1 MSFSPSR
8 ASSGVPSCL
17 GPSLVLA
24 RDVPLHHKASLLK
37 AVAPSSPELGRNTS
51 EDAPSD
57 NNVYYDYDALDE
69 ESASVTPPDV
79 IYPNPDRLPR
89 KQQEVVPDQSAPSSS
104 SSLELLE
111 AQEIKSSNFVLRGIS
126 PNSQKGGNS
135 QAPAAPAT
143 MNNNRVIVRPN
154 EAVDYELVEAL
165 DQDFKRHDLIDSI
178 MYIYYGSNS
187 GSALGKEVGGNIIVI
202 GAVVALAAQL
212 LTIIILFM
220 KHSRQKN
227 VLFPVLTAL
236 LLMTFLAN
244 FLFIVG
250 VQSSGNALK
259 CEIIAILLHYLHLS
273 TTFWVFLYIYCVHAF
288 IKNNVGPNL
297 NLLLCIGVCSP
308 ALYIVLNYAM
318 ATSNYEVAN
327 YCWMSVKK
335 GMIFNYMIP
344 ISFFIVTTA
353 VYGTLCL
360 RLLRIKQRQQ
370 FTESI
375 ESFIEHSRS
384 EQMLNQIRQLGPECP
399 QQGPPMAA
407 MRDGHLVGRGDRGA
421 HGGSHR
427 RLARC
432 HSNPSS
438 TTLKK
443 STAHLRAAANLTT
456 SSINL
461 TSTSNSIGSPTKE
474 HPMPPPPMHH
484 VQDQHPH
491 PPPCCSAMLLNQS
504 QQNVMPYDMMGTSKS
519 ICGESKYSLGS
530 ISLANL
536 SIQSLSSET
545 EDFEDY
551 KSAVKFAILFQIMFS
566 ICWFLA
572 VIALEY
578 PTSMMPIIYVIVL
591 NIVNWILLAKCQAIC
606 PLMIIGPLSTVTATE
621 SHTNSFSKKS
631 TKSNKSAAGERH
643 HQQQQQHPQ
652 RQLQAQVSVPLPP
665 PPSTTTTTPT
675 EKSVTNS
682 GSRDRNGSIRS
693 NCCEAVTKPL
703 TIPFDDPVAVVNGG
717 GGGGKGHNK
726 KGRESVSNI
735 DTIPLLAKSAGL
747 RTDTMIA
754 NATILDNLDNG
765 EAPVQVEKGVGD
777 RSPTTTDPKLV
788 SHTHL
793 ANGHANMTHTNL
805 WSNSTGQSVLDA
817 MTHRTEFISTIST

>member
-1 MSFSPSR
+1 MEANWRCQQRDKIYRHYCLSTH
-8 ASSGVPSCL
+8 SSAFVPS
-17 GPSLVLA
+17 GLVHA

-37 AVAPSSPELGRNTS
+37 SAATAPQSSTPDLLGRNTS
-51 EDAPSD
+51 EDGPNNGD
-57 NNVYYDYDALDE
+57 NNINYYDYDGLDE
-69 ESASVTPPDV
+69 ESPSVTAPDV

-89 KQQEVVPDQSAPSSS
+89 KPAVVPSSS
-104 SSLELLE
+104 SVEFE

-126 PNSQKGGNS
+126 TNSQTGGNG
-135 QAPAAPAT
+135 QVVAPGAPPPPGAAAAAGT
-143 MNNNRVIVRPN
+143 MNNNRVLVRPN
-154 EAVDYELVEAL
+154 EVVDYELVEAL
-165 DQDFKRHDLIDSI
+165 DQDFKGHDLIDSI
-178 MYIYYGSNS
+178 MYIYYGANS

-220 KHSRQKN
+220 KHRHSRQKN

-236 LLMTFLAN
+236 LAMTFLAN

-250 VQSSGNALK
+250 VQSSRNAFK

-273 TTFWVFLYIYCVHAF
+273 TTFWVFLYIYCVHQF
-288 IKNNVGPNL
+288 IKNNAGPNL
-297 NLLLCIGVCSP
+297 NLLLSFGVCMP
-308 ALYIVLNYAM
+308 ALYIVLNYLM
-318 ATSNYEVAN
+318 DTSNYEVAN

-344 ISFFIVTTA
+344 ISFFIVATA
-353 VYGTLCL
+353 VYGTMCL
-360 RLLRIKQRQQ
+360 RLLRNKQRQQ

-384 EQMLNQIRQLGPECP
+384 EQMLNQIRQIGPECP
-399 QQGPPMAA
+399 QQGPPTAA
-407 MRDGHLVGRGDRGA
+407 LSGVHRAV

-474 HPMPPPPMHH
+474 PMTPTQQQQPE
-484 VQDQHPH
+484 QY
-491 PPPCCSAMLLNQS
+491 PPPCCSAMLL
-504 QQNVMPYDMMGTSKS
+504 QNMVPQNMPHCLDMMGTSKS

-545 EDFEDY
+545 EDFEEY

-606 PLMIIGPLSTVTATE
+606 PTMVISPLSAVTATE
-621 SHTNSFSKKS
+621 SHANSFSKKS
-631 TKSNKSAAGERH
+631 VKSIKSQSGENH
-643 HQQQQQHPQ
+643 HQQQQQHPP
-652 RQLQAQVSVPLPP
+652 LQ
-665 PPSTTTTTPT
+665 TTAVQQQPT
-675 EKSVTNS
+675 EKMVPSS
-682 GSRDRNGSIRS
+682 GRNHRNGSLRS
-693 NCCEAVTKPL
+693 NCCEEKPMA
-703 TIPFDDPVAVVNGG
+703 IPFDDPVSGV
-717 GGGGKGHNK
+717 GKGNHK
-726 KGRESVSNI
+726 KKDSVSSM

-754 NATILDNLDNG
+754 NATITDNLDNG
-765 EAPVQVEKGVGD
+765 ADETLVENGVGD
-777 RSPTTTDPKLV
+777 RSPTLTASDPKLS
-788 SHTHL
+788 SHIL
-793 ANGHANMTHTNL
+793 GNGHATATMWSSSTN
-805 WSNSTGQSVLDA
+805 GGGHIGLDA
-817 MTHRTEFISTIST
+817 LTHRTEFISTIST

>member
-1 MSFSPSR
+1 M
-8 ASSGVPSCL
+8 
-17 GPSLVLA
+17 
-24 RDVPLHHKASLLK
+24 
-37 AVAPSSPELGRNTS
+37 
-51 EDAPSD
+51 
-57 NNVYYDYDALDE
+57 DE
-69 ESASVTPPDV
+69 ENPSVTPPDV
-79 IYPNPDRLPR
+79 IYPNPDRLPKPR
-89 KQQEVVPDQSAPSSS
+89 KPQQAQHPLQPSSVVVGGA
-104 SSLELLE
+104 E
-111 AQEIKSSNFVLRGIS
+111 AQEIKSSNFVVRGIS
-126 PNSQKGGNS
+126 STNSQKGGNS
-135 QAPAAPAT
+135 ETGSAKDTTGLEVDDDDDHANT
-143 MNNNRVIVRPN
+143 VHNNRVIVRPN
-154 EAVDYELVEAL
+154 EAVVDYELVEAAL
-165 DQDFKRHDLIDSI
+165 DEDFKGHDLIDSI
-178 MYIYYGSNS
+178 MYIYYGPNS

-220 KHSRQKN
+220 KHRHSRQKN

-236 LLMTFLAN
+236 LVMTFLAN

-250 VQSSGNALK
+250 VQSSRDAFK
-259 CEIIAILLHYLHLS
+259 CEIIAVLLHYLHLS
-273 TTFWVFLYIYCVHAF
+273 TTFWVFLYIYCVHQF

-297 NLLLCIGVCSP
+297 NFLLSFGVVMP
-308 ALYIVLNYAM
+308 AIYIVLNYAM

-327 YCWMSVKK
+327 YCFLSVKK

-344 ISFFIVTTA
+344 ISFFIVATA
-353 VYGTLCL
+353 LYGTLCL

-399 QQGPPMAA
+399 QQARPGVTGMINCHPNAA
-407 MRDGHLVGRGDRGA
+407 GGGGHR
-421 HGGSHR
+421 GSHR
-427 RLARC
+427 KLARC

-461 TSTSNSIGSPTKE
+461 TSTNTSNSMSPSKE
-474 HPMPPPPMHH
+474 ALAI
-484 VQDQHPH
+484 QEQQHQQQSH
-491 PPPCCSAMLLNQS
+491 QCPPPCCSQMMLNQS
-504 QQNVMPYDMMGTSKS
+504 HPNMVQSMPAAHCLDMMGTSKS
-519 ICGESKYSLGS
+519 ICGDSRYSIGS

-551 KSAVKFAILFQIMFS
+551 KCAVKFAILFQIMFS

-606 PLMIIGPLSTVTATE
+606 PPMVVSPLSTMTATE
-621 SHTNSFSKKS
+621 SHANSFSKKS
-631 TKSNKSAAGERH
+631 IKSIKSHSGDNHNH
-643 HQQQQQHPQ
+643 HPPTTQ
-652 RQLQAQVSVPLPP
+652 PP
-665 PPSTTTTTPT
+665 PPMMTTTTSRRSITANAP
-675 EKSVTNS
+675 EKMMIKSS
-682 GSRDRNGSIRS
+682 SREGNGSVRS
-693 NCCEAVTKPL
+693 NCGEEKPKKMV
-703 TIPFDDPVAVVNGG
+703 IPFNDDQV
-717 GGGGKGHNK
+717 GKSINNISNNNTNNINNNSKDQDKKK
-726 KGRESVSNI
+726 KGSVSNI

-754 NATILDNLDNG
+754 NATIIDDLDNG
-765 EAPVQVEKGVGD
+765 LQQTMTENGVGD
-777 RSPTTTDPKLV
+777 RSPPPQPQATTTSPTDSKLLDTV
-788 SHTHL
+788 HGLT
-793 ANGHANMTHTNL
+793 NGHAKTTM
-805 WSNSTGQSVLDA
+805 WSAGGGQGNALDVMA
-817 MTHRTEFISTIST
+817 HRTDFISTIST